1 MGAAVGSTGL
11 ATTGTIGRQLAVGWI
26 EEHSLVVNVAGLGGV
41 IIVACG
47 HQPIPN
53 LITRYQQAFEAP
65 LYGIIGGLHF
75 PVPEG
80 RIRLGPLDVQR
91 RLASG
96 DGLFDPLRMD
106 EVDRQIALL
115 DSLDLGVIDV
125 SAHDSSDEVIAR
137 VRRVFGQ
144 RYRDVAVGREILI
157 SAD

>member
-1 MGAAVGSTGL
+1 
-11 ATTGTIGRQLAVGWI
+11 
-26 EEHSLVVNVAGLGGV
+26 
-41 IIVACG
+41 
-47 HQPIPN
+47 
-53 LITRYQQAFEAP
+53 
-65 LYGIIGGLHF
+65 
-75 PVPEG
+75 
-80 RIRLGPLDVQR
+80 
-91 RLASG
+91 
-96 DGLFDPLRMD
+96 MD